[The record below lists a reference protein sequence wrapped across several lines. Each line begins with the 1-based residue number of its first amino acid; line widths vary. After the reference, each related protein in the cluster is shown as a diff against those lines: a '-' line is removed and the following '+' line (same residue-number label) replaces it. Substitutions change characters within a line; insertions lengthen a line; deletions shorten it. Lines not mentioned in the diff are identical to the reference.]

1 MWIGSHQVKRVEY
14 LKNGGPQ
21 SLLGSKRIPLPRRLT
36 RACLCHQHRKLAK
49 TRPSSFESD
58 CFNQTGSRSCPG
70 QVASQISTFWRVNHV
85 LSMSDS
91 QEMRSAKIVVE
102 SLVNAGVKMVFGIP
116 GAKIDALFNELLD
129 HPEIRLIICRH
140 EQNAA
145 FIAAAIGRLTG
156 MPGVCIAT
164 SGPGGTNLVTALA
177 TANTEGD
184 PVVALVGSVPRNMSA
199 AKTHQSMHLMEVI
212 SPVAKKTQSVD
223 HQDQVADI
231 TLDAFRTAASY
242 PQGVAA
248 IALPLDIMSTFP
260 SKFLAFPPKAFSP
273 PVYGSAPPGLVSKLA
288 ALINAAK
295 LPVLLLGM
303 RASDAATVATIQSLL
318 KKHPIPVL
326 ETFQAA
332 GCISRELKHLYFG
345 RLGLFRNQPGD
356 KLLAKSDLVITIG
369 YDPTEYDPPSWN
381 VNGNLNIVHVDIKG
395 CDYTYH
401 YQPELELIGG
411 IGYTL
416 DALTT
421 QLTEKSDIASPA
433 VCSAIATEFSS
444 WKNTSVTAAAA
455 ASIVVH
461 PLHFISTLQD
471 LVSDTTVVCCDVG
484 TVYIYMSRYFFC
496 YQPRHFLV
504 SNGQQTLGVALPWAI
519 AASLIQ
525 SPGDPSTREK
535 VISMSGD
542 GGFMFTSQELS
553 TAVQQGCDITHFIWN
568 DGTYNMVAFQEEAK
582 YGRTSGINLGG
593 VDFVKFAE
601 SFGAKGFRVERAQD
615 LQRVIEQALAH
626 KGVSIV
632 DIPIDYSHVSE
643 LMGHIIGKE
652 FN

>member
-1 MWIGSHQVKRVEY
+1 
-14 LKNGGPQ
+14 
-21 SLLGSKRIPLPRRLT
+21 
-36 RACLCHQHRKLAK
+36 
-49 TRPSSFESD
+49 
-58 CFNQTGSRSCPG
+58 
-70 QVASQISTFWRVNHV
+70 
-85 LSMSDS
+85 MSPNK
-91 QEMRSAKIVVE
+91 EMKPAKIVVE

-129 HPEIRLIICRH
+129 HSEIKLIVCRH

-156 MPGVCIAT
+156 SPGVCVAT

-184 PVVALVGSVPRNMSA
+184 PVIALVGSVPRNMSA

-212 SPVAKKTQSVD
+212 APIAKKTQSVD

-231 TLDAFRTAASY
+231 VLDAFRTAASY
-242 PQGVAA
+242 PQGVSAV
-248 IALPLDIMSTFP
+248 ALPLDIMSTFP
-260 SKFLAFPPKAFSP
+260 TSFGAFPSKAYKP
-273 PVYGSAPPGLVSKLA
+273 PVYGAAPQKLISNLA
-288 ALINAAK
+288 SMVNAAK

-303 RASDAATVATIQSLL
+303 RASDPTTVGIIHNLL

-332 GCISRELKHLYFG
+332 GCISRDLEHLFFG
-345 RLGLFRNQPGD
+345 RLGLFHNQPGD
-356 KLLAKSDLVITIG
+356 KLLAKSDLVLTVG
-369 YDPTEYDPPSWN
+369 YDPTEYDPFSWN
-381 VNGNLNIVHVDIKG
+381 VNGNLNIVHLDVKG
-395 CDYTYH
+395 CDYTHH

-411 IGYTL
+411 IGLTL
-416 DALTT
+416 EALTV
-421 QLTEKSDIASPA
+421 QLEERQETASQA
-433 VCSAIATEFSS
+433 ACSEISTEFRS
-444 WKNTSVTAAAA
+444 WKDACYVKATPEAKL
-455 ASIVVH
+455 VH
-461 PLHFISTLQD
+461 PLHFVSTFQR

-496 YQPRHFLV
+496 YLPRHFLV

-519 AASLIQ
+519 AASLVQ
-525 SPGDPSTREK
+525 SSNDPSQREK
-535 VISMSGD
+535 VISISGD

-553 TAVQQGCDITHFIWN
+553 TAVQQQCDITHFIWN
-568 DGTYNMVAFQEEAK
+568 DGTYNMVSFQEEAK
-582 YGRTSGINLGG
+582 YGRSSGVNLGG

-601 SFGAKGFRVERAQD
+601 SFGAKGFRVEKAQD
-615 LQRVIEQALAH
+615 LECVIKEALAY

-643 LMGHIIGKE
+643 LMGNIIGKE
-652 FN
+652 YN